1 MTLLHRAMVF
11 VARLMALVGGLVL
24 TSLIILTCVSVI
36 GRGLNSLLHGP
47 IANVAPALSTRLLEL
62 GVGPVNGDFELVE
75 AGIAFAIFAFIP
87 LCQVSSGH
95 ATVDIFTSRL
105 PPAGKRFLNALIEIV
120 FAIVLVII
128 AVKLFEGMQSKKRY
142 GETTFL
148 IQFPVWWAYA
158 ASLFAAALA
167 AFAGVYMAVVRLGE
181 LLTMRTLLPSDAE
194 HAGTES

>member
-1 MTLLHRAMVF
+1 MVF

-47 IANVAPALSTRLLEL
+47 IATIAPALSRRLLEL

-105 PPAGKRFLNALIEIV
+105 PPAGKRFLNVLIEIV
-120 FAIVLVII
+120 FAIVLVVI
-128 AVKLFEGMQSKKRY
+128 AMKLYEGMESKKRY

-158 ASLFAAALA
+158 ASLFAAVLA
-167 AFAGVYMAVVRLGE
+167 ALAGVYMAAVRLCE
-181 LLTMRTLLPSDAE
+181 MFLMRALLPSEPE
-194 HAGTES
+194 HAGPAS

>member
-47 IANVAPALSTRLLEL
+47 IATIAPALSRRLLEL

-95 ATVDIFTSRL
+95 ATVDCTRAWSRKS
-105 PPAGKRFLNALIEIV
+105 ATEKQ
-120 FAIVLVII
+120 
-128 AVKLFEGMQSKKRY
+128 LF
-142 GETTFL
+142 
-148 IQFPVWWAYA
+148 
-158 ASLFAAALA
+158 
-167 AFAGVYMAVVRLGE
+167 
-181 LLTMRTLLPSDAE
+181 
-194 HAGTES
+194 